1 MSPATADRSPP
12 PGTISSPP
20 RSGRRLA
27 VSALVVACCATG
39 VLLRFWPRPA
49 IWLDEAQSLAFA
61 SAPLNAIPGALR
73 QDGAPPLYYVLL
85 HGWMWLVGD
94 GDDAVRLLSSLLSA
108 ATLVVLAIPVRR
120 RWGTALAA
128 VATVLL
134 ATNPFAIRYAT
145 HARLFSLVMLEVVVA
160 LALVARALERP
171 RAGRLAAV
179 TLVAAAMLY
188 THYWTIYLLATAAAL
203 LWLAGRHGDATTRR
217 SRRLVAI
224 SAAAEFVLWLPWVP
238 TFVFQ
243 ARHTATPWA
252 PPASAASALEA
263 LIPTVEGP
271 LVGRGAD
278 RHRARRVLPDRAAG
292 AGSTPAPRDRVGRR
306 DRCHHG
312 LRRRRRGDR
321 VGERRQRA
329 LLRRRGPAHR
339 ARCRGRRRPPSAGR
353 HLVVARCSRW
363 AACGSLAGR
372 SWRRGRRLTWSRR
385 GSWPVPVPATSS

>member
-224 SAAAEFVLWLPWVP
+224 SAAAEFVLWSRGCRRSCSRP
-238 TFVFQ
+238 
-243 ARHTATPWA
+243 ATRPRR
-252 PPASAASALEA
+252 
-263 LIPTVEGP
+263 
-271 LVGRGAD
+271 GRL
-278 RHRARRVLPDRAAG
+278 RP
-292 AGSTPAPRDRVGRR
+292 
-306 DRCHHG
+306 
-312 LRRRRRGDR
+312 RRRRRS
-321 VGERRQRA
+321 RRSSRPS
-329 LLRRRGPAHR
+329 RGPSLVGALIGIVLGGCFLIGLR
-339 ARCRGRRRPPSAGR
+339 ARDPRQ
-353 HLVVARCSRW
+353 
-363 AACGSLAGR
+363 
-372 SWRRGRRLTWSRR
+372 
-385 GSWPVPVPATSS
+385 